1 MEKYGYIRVSS
12 KDQNPERQLI
22 AMRDMGITEKNLFLD
37 KESGK
42 TFARS
47 AYRKLMKKLR
57 PGDILVVKSIDRLG
71 RNYEEIKTQ
80 WARITRDIGADIQV
94 MDLPLLDTTTRQ
106 SDLTGVFI
114 ADIVLQILAYV
125 AETERT
131 MIRQRQAEGIAAAK
145 RRGVTF
151 GRERKETPAEF
162 DGYCRRWLQNE
173 ISIRKAAK
181 ELHMS
186 PTTFYRRCRE
196 QLAGSNGDRADASC
210 KRNQNRFKG

>member
-94 MDLPLLDTTTRQ
+94 LDLPLLDTTTRQ

-131 MIRQRQAEGIAAAK
+131 MIRQRQAEGMRDRSGIYAFTQKQIAYNSNK
-145 RRGVTF
+145 IEGSTLT
-151 GRERKETPAEF
+151 REHTASLFET
-162 DGYCRRWLQNE
+162 
-173 ISIRKAAK
+173 
-181 ELHMS
+181 
-186 PTTFYRRCRE
+186 
-196 QLAGSNGDRADASC
+196 GS
-210 KRNQNRFKG
+210 

>member
-94 MDLPLLDTTTRQ
+94 LDLPLLDTTTRQ

-162 DGYCRRWLQNE
+162 DGYYRRWLQNE

-196 QLAGSNGDRADASC
+196 QLAGSTGDRADDSC
-210 KRNQNRFKG
+210 NRNQNRFKG